1 MAATRRGMIGAALA
15 VPPLVAARRGRA
27 QAWPARPIRCIV
39 PSVTGG
45 FDIYAR
51 IVAARLT
58 ERLGQP
64 VVVDNRP
71 GANGN
76 IGMAEVARA
85 APDGHTILFAAVGS
99 LSINISVFRTMPFD
113 PIEALQPLALSVT
126 SPMVWVANPAAPFTT
141 LPELVREARRAP
153 GRIAYALPSSGTINH
168 LIVEGF
174 KLRHDLDMPAV
185 PYRGTPPAQTDVI
198 AGQVPVMVDSV
209 GAGSGHIAD
218 GRLRALA
225 VTTRER
231 AAKLPDVP
239 TVIELGLEDR
249 DYLAW
254 YAFMAPRGTPGE
266 VVGRLN
272 AEINAIIA
280 EPATVARLQT
290 LGADPRAMTP
300 DAQAAF
306 MRAEREKWGAIARAA
321 KVEAV

>member
-15 VPPLVAARRGRA
+15 LPALRSRA
-27 QAWPARPIRCIV
+27 QGWPSRPIRCVV

-45 FDIYAR
+45 FDLYAR
-51 IVAARLT
+51 IIGQRLA

-64 VVVDNRP
+64 VVIDNRP

-76 IGMAEVARA
+76 LGMAEVARA

-113 PIEALQPLALSVT
+113 PIDEFLPVALSVT
-126 SPMVWVANPAAPFTT
+126 SPMVWVANPAASFAT
-141 LPELVREARRAP
+141 LGELVTQARAAP
-153 GRIAYALPSSGTINH
+153 GRIPYALPSSGTINH

-174 KLRHDLDMPAV
+174 KLRHGLDIPAV

-198 AGQVPVMVDSV
+198 AGQVPFMVDSV
-209 GAGSGHIAD
+209 GAGSGHIAA

-231 AAKLPDVP
+231 SARLPDVP
-239 TVIELGLEDR
+239 TAIELGLEDR

-254 YAFMAPRGTPGE
+254 YAFMAPRGVPGE
-266 VVGRLN
+266 VVERLN
-272 AEINAIIA
+272 AEINAIVA
-280 EPATVARLQT
+280 EPAVSARIQAM
-290 LGADPRAMTP
+290 GADGRAMTP
-300 DAQAAF
+300 AAQGAF

-321 KVEAV
+321 GVEAV